1 MLYFCRW
8 RWASQKGSSPSRP
21 WHAPSTSAISFGALT
36 LRTTG
41 CSSPTSTSSYD
52 MFSLLSVDYAVQH
65 DVLTSI
71 RMPMLWKCFGK
82 CDDGGTYTPATISQI
97 SIILTSSNDVP
108 GSTVITIPACRL
120 SVHIS
125 SIYSEFEFR
134 QGRTVHVDQ
143 SDWIRASLRTG
154 EPISQPSGEWN
165 VPIPTGCPMKC
176 GYNSVSRPAITPKSN
191 PIRVSSLPSSSTDR
205 WCSCASERRERA
217 VQRATSCFCA
227 ERSAP

>member
-1 MLYFCRW
+1 MLF
-8 RWASQKGSSPSRP
+8 
-21 WHAPSTSAISFGALT
+21 TNEDLIL
-36 LRTTG
+36 
-41 CSSPTSTSSYD
+41 YD
-52 MFSLLSVDYAVQH
+52 MFSLLSIDYTNQRG
-65 DVLTSI
+65 VLTSI

-97 SIILTSSNDVP
+97 QAILTSSDDVP

-120 SVHIS
+120 SLHIS
-125 SIYSEFEFR
+125 SIHSGFEFR

-143 SDWIRASLRTG
+143 SDWTRASLSPGKLIAQSSNDR
-154 EPISQPSGEWN
+154 N
-165 VPIPTGCPMKC
+165 LPIPTGCPMKC
-176 GYNSVSRPAITPKSN
+176 GYSSVSRPPITPKSN
-191 PIRVSSLPSSSTDR
+191 PICVSSFPSSSTDR